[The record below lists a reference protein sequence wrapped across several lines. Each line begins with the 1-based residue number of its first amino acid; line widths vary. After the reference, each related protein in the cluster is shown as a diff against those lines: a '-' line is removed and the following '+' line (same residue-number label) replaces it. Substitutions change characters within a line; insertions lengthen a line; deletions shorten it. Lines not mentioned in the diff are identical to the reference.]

1 MRCLIH
7 FTADHHW
14 RGFRIAE
21 LESLLELYGIE
32 PPYNIT
38 YPSSR
43 THDHFQQTIQYSKES
58 SKKENAV
65 KPDNKA
71 FIIIDLPNIDV
82 INFIC
87 SRSVLIKNIY
97 ELYGN
102 AFSLKEVIDQV
113 KQIPINYF
121 TPLLVETNSWSISV
135 ETFFKSI
142 SMSQKQSIRENF
154 NFLNFLGKVNTLN
167 PDVQFSIICDFSSD
181 INTEISDCPDVDSYF
196 GRVLGCG
203 GSNGGP
209 MGVAMKKYDLKKRLF
224 IGPTSLDHSL
234 ALIMS
239 NLSGIQRNNFV
250 LDPFVGTGSILIAA
264 THFGS
269 LCFGTDIDSRVLKGE
284 MYAGKADTSKDTSKR
299 DVFANFASYNLIRPE
314 LIRLDNHLLDRHI
327 KLNNFE
333 ESGFYHAIV
342 TDPPYGIRAGA
353 RKSGTKK
360 ITYPID
366 PSRRHDHIPTTQG
379 YDVNEVMLDLL
390 HTAAKLLVIGGRL
403 SYLIPTP
410 YAFTAND
417 LPKHPCL
424 ELVALCEQSL
434 SCRHGRHCVVMKK
447 VKQYSEIYQDE
458 FNSYRTFIL
467 DGNDLSGFGTLMN
480 RLEAALANDAFDN
493 EDVVKKLSNTSVKRK
508 KSKIQRNV
516 QYAKSSETVA
526 IEDDN

>member
-14 RGFRIAE
+14 RGFRVAE
-21 LESLLELYGIE
+21 LESLLSLYGVE
-32 PPYNIT
+32 PPYDIT

-43 THDHFQQTIQYSKES
+43 TSNLFQQTIQYSKKN
-58 SKKENAV
+58 SKKDNAV

-71 FIIIDLPNIDV
+71 FIIIELPNMDV

-102 AFSLKEVIDQV
+102 AFSLKEVIEQV
-113 KQIPINYF
+113 KQIPINIF
-121 TPLLVETNSWSISV
+121 TPLLAESNSWSINV
-135 ETFFKSI
+135 ETFFKTI
-142 SMSQKQSIRENF
+142 SMSQKQCVRENF
-154 NFLNFLGKVNTLN
+154 NFLNFLGKVNPVN
-167 PDVQFSIICDFSSD
+167 PDVELCIICDYSSEPPGL
-181 INTEISDCPDVDSYF
+181 EISSCPEVDSYF
-196 GRVLGCG
+196 GRVLGYG

-209 MGVAMKKYDLKKRLF
+209 MRAAMQKYDLKKRLF

-239 NLSGIQRNNFV
+239 NLSGVQKNNFV

-269 LCFGTDIDSRVLKGE
+269 LCFGTDIDSRVLKGD

-299 DVFANFASYNLIRPE
+299 DVFANFASYNLTRPE

-327 KLNNFE
+327 KLNSFE
-333 ESGFYHAIV
+333 GNGFYHAIV

-353 RKSGTKK
+353 RKSGSKK

-390 HTAAKLLVIGGRL
+390 HTAAKLLVLGGKL
-403 SYLIPTP
+403 TYLIPTP
-410 YAFTAND
+410 YGFTGED
-417 LPKHPCL
+417 IPKHPCL
-424 ELVALCEQSL
+424 ELVLVCEQSL

-447 VKQYSEIYQDE
+447 VKPYDEMYQHE
-458 FNSYRTFIL
+458 FNRYRDVIL
-467 DGNDLSGFGTLMN
+467 SGNDTSGFSTLMM

-493 EDVVKKLSNTSVKRK
+493 ENVVKKLSNTSVKRK
-508 KSKIQRNV
+508 KSKIQRNL
-516 QYAKSSETVA
+516 QYSKT
-526 IEDDN
+526 IESIIEEDK